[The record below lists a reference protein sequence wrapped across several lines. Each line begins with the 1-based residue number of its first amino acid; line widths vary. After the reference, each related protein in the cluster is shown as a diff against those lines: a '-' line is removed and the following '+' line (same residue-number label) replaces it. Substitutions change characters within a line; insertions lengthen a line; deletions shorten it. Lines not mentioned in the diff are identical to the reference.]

1 MYRCLDQP
9 KVIEPTKPQF
19 YNRFVD
25 DIINERCKDR
35 PDIFFQVLN
44 SNHPMIKCTIVVN
57 PDNFVDA
64 KIIQKKMVLP

>member
-1 MYRCLDQP
+1 MFR
-9 KVIEPTKPQF
+9 PTKPQF
-19 YNRFVD
+19 YNRFAD
-25 DIINERCKDR
+25 DIINKRCKDR

-57 PDNFVDA
+57 PDNFLDA